1 MKIRC
6 RPADR
11 QVNRE
16 RFIDL
21 AIGEGDAFPPD
32 SGGGRRGDC
41 RLGDVTEVSPEE
53 WGNRYRA
60 RRATYE
66 SMTARLRA
74 LIADLV
80 HDAAIDVIQVEGR
93 AKTVDSFVEKIGRKG
108 KKYENPFADMTDL
121 VGLRIITYYREDVA
135 RIGEI
140 LKGEFRVDEKN
151 SVDKIT
157 DLAADRFGYLSVHYI
172 VWLSPARG
180 KLAEW
185 RQYAGIP
192 AEIQV
197 RTALQHAWAAVQHK
211 LYYKSSIEAPQEL
224 RRRLFRLSALFE
236 LADEQFSELR
246 DARARI
252 EAEYA
257 DDVRKGR
264 LDLPLDEAS
273 LAAYLDDSGK
283 RHVIGKMI
291 TDTGG
296 KIYPQDERALAKDR
310 RDLLKLLNIMEIL
323 TISQL
328 DDYLSVNILQV
339 PVAGTDLF
347 RKVGLESVEDA
358 LTMLIMADR
367 RVNQDIFS
375 VIYLL
380 DGWADFARLM
390 EKWQSIKSATI
401 R

>member
-1 MKIRC
+1 MIVGW
-6 RPADR
+6 ALSTILVDR
-11 QVNRE
+11 DARE
-16 RFIDL
+16 GMAVI
-21 AIGEGDAFPPD
+21 
-32 SGGGRRGDC
+32 
-41 RLGDVTEVSPEE
+41 EVSPEE
-53 WGNRYRA
+53 WGDRYRA

-66 SMTARLRA
+66 SMTTRLRG
-74 LIADLV
+74 LISDLV
-80 HDAAIDVIQVEGR
+80 HDANIDVIQVEGR
-93 AKTVDSFVEKIGRKG
+93 AKTVDSFVEKIGRKS
-108 KKYENPFADMTDL
+108 KKYEDPFTDMTDL

-140 LKGEFRVDEKN
+140 LKGEFKVDEKN
-151 SVDKIT
+151 SVDKT
-157 DLAADRFGYLSVHYI
+157 AGLAADRFGYLSVHYI
-172 VWLSPARG
+172 VWLSPARRQ
-180 KLAEW
+180 LAEW

-211 LYYKSSIEAPQEL
+211 LDYKSSIEAPLEL

-257 DDVRKGR
+257 ADVRKGR

-283 RHVIGKMI
+283 RNVIGKMI

-296 KIYPQDERALAKDR
+296 KIYQQDERALAKDR
-310 RDLLKLLNIMEIL
+310 RDLLKLLNIIEIS

-328 DDYLSVNILQV
+328 DDYLSRNILIV
-339 PVAGTDLF
+339 PVTETDLF

-358 LTMLIMADR
+358 LTMLIMADQ
-367 RVNQDIFS
+367 RVSLEIFT
-375 VIYLL
+375 VIYLA
-380 DGWADFARLM
+380 DGWADFARLT
-390 EKWQSIKSATI
+390 EKWQSIKSAAA

>member
-1 MKIRC
+1 MI
-6 RPADR
+6 
-11 QVNRE
+11 
-16 RFIDL
+16 
-21 AIGEGDAFPPD
+21 
-32 SGGGRRGDC
+32 
-41 RLGDVTEVSPEE
+41 EVSPEE

-66 SMTARLRA
+66 SMTTRLRG
-74 LIADLV
+74 LITDLV
-80 HDAAIDVIQVEGR
+80 NEAGIDVIQVEGR
-93 AKTVDSFVEKIGRKG
+93 AKTVDSFVEKVGRKG
-108 KKYENPFADMTDL
+108 KKYEDPFADMTDL
-121 VGLRIITYYREDVA
+121 VGLRIITYYREDVT
-135 RIGEI
+135 RIGDI
-140 LKGEFRVDEKN
+140 LKGEFSVDEKN
-151 SVDKIT
+151 SVDKIAG
-157 DLAADRFGYLSVHYI
+157 LAPDRFGYLSVHYI
-172 VWLSPARG
+172 VRLSSARRQ
-180 KLAEW
+180 LAEW
-185 RQYAGIP
+185 KQYALIP

-211 LYYKSSIEAPQEL
+211 LDYKSSIEAPLEL

-252 EAEYA
+252 ETDYA
-257 DDVRKGR
+257 ADVRNGH

-283 RHVIGKMI
+283 RDIIAKMI
-291 TDTGG
+291 ADTGG
-296 KIYPQDERALAKDR
+296 KMYAQDERALAKDR
-310 RDLLKLLNIMEIL
+310 RDLLKLLNIIEIS

-328 DDYLSVNILQV
+328 DDYLSGNILLI

-367 RVNQDIFS
+367 RVSREIFGE
-375 VIYLL
+375 IYLP
-380 DGWADFARLM
+380 DGWAEFVRLV
-390 EKWQSIKSATI
+390 ERWQGIKSATT

>member
-1 MKIRC
+1 M
-6 RPADR
+6 
-11 QVNRE
+11 
-16 RFIDL
+16 
-21 AIGEGDAFPPD
+21 
-32 SGGGRRGDC
+32 
-41 RLGDVTEVSPEE
+41 DVTEVSPEE
-53 WGNRYRA
+53 WGNRYRVK
-60 RRATYE
+60 RATYE
-66 SMTARLRA
+66 SMTTRLRT
-74 LIADLV
+74 LITDLI
-80 HDAAIDVIQVEGR
+80 HDAGIDVIQVEGR
-93 AKTVDSFVEKIGRKG
+93 AKSVDSFVEKIGRKG
-108 KKYENPFADMTDL
+108 KKYTDPFADMTDL

-135 RIGEI
+135 RIGDI
-140 LKGEFRVDEKN
+140 LKGEFKVDEKN
-151 SVDKIT
+151 SVDKVAG
-157 DLAADRFGYLSVHYI
+157 LAADRFGYLSVHYI

-180 KLAEW
+180 QLAEW

-211 LYYKSSIEAPQEL
+211 LDYKSSIEAPLEL

-257 DDVRKGR
+257 DDVRQGHF
-264 LDLPLDEAS
+264 DLPVNEAS
-273 LAAYLDDSGK
+273 LAAYLDDGGK
-283 RHVIGKMI
+283 RDMIGKMI

-296 KIYPQDERALAKDR
+296 KIYAQDDRALAKDR
-310 RDLLKLLNIMEIL
+310 RDLLKLLNIIEIS

-328 DDYLSVNILQV
+328 DDYLSGSIFLV

-367 RVNQDIFS
+367 RVGPDIFG
-375 VIYLL
+375 VIYLP
-380 DGWADFARLM
+380 DGWAGFARLM
-390 EKWQSIKSATI
+390 EKWQSIKSVARRSATG
-401 R
+401 

>member
-1 MKIRC
+1 
-6 RPADR
+6 
-11 QVNRE
+11 
-16 RFIDL
+16 
-21 AIGEGDAFPPD
+21 
-32 SGGGRRGDC
+32 
-41 RLGDVTEVSPEE
+41 
-53 WGNRYRA
+53 
-60 RRATYE
+60 
-66 SMTARLRA
+66 

-80 HDAAIDVIQVEGR
+80 HDAEIDVIQVEGR

-108 KKYENPFADMTDL
+108 KKYENPFTDMTDL

-140 LKGEFRVDEKN
+140 LKGEFKVDEKN
-151 SVDKIT
+151 SVDKIAG
-157 DLAADRFGYLSVHYI
+157 LAADRFGYLSVHYI

-180 KLAEW
+180 RLAEW

-211 LYYKSSIEAPQEL
+211 LDYKSTIEAPIEL

-257 DDVRKGR
+257 DDVREGR
-264 LDLPLDEAS
+264 FDLPLDEAS

-283 RHVIGKMI
+283 RHVIASMI

-310 RDLLKLLNIMEIL
+310 RDLLKLLNIIEIS

-328 DDYLSVNILQV
+328 DDYLSVNIFRV
-339 PVAGTDLF
+339 PVADTDLF

-367 RVNQDIFS
+367 RVSREVFGA
-375 VIYLL
+375 IYLP
-380 DGWADFARLM
+380 DGWVDFARLM
-390 EKWQSIKSATI
+390 EKWQSIKSATTP
-401 R
+401 

>member
-1 MKIRC
+1 MI
-6 RPADR
+6 
-11 QVNRE
+11 
-16 RFIDL
+16 
-21 AIGEGDAFPPD
+21 
-32 SGGGRRGDC
+32 
-41 RLGDVTEVSPEE
+41 EVSPEE

-66 SMTARLRA
+66 SMTTRLRG
-74 LIADLV
+74 LITDLV
-80 HDAAIDVIQVEGR
+80 NEAGIDVIQVEGR
-93 AKTVDSFVEKIGRKG
+93 AKTVDSFVEKVGRKG
-108 KKYENPFADMTDL
+108 KKYEDPFADMTDL
-121 VGLRIITYYREDVA
+121 VGLRIITYYREDVT
-135 RIGEI
+135 RIGDI
-140 LKGEFRVDEKN
+140 LKGEFSVDENN
-151 SVDKIT
+151 SVDKIAG
-157 DLAADRFGYLSVHYI
+157 LAPDRFGYLSVHYI
-172 VWLSPARG
+172 VRLSSARRQ
-180 KLAEW
+180 LAEW
-185 RQYAGIP
+185 KQYALIP

-211 LYYKSSIEAPQEL
+211 LDYKSSIEAPLEL

-252 EAEYA
+252 ETDYA
-257 DDVRKGR
+257 ADVRNGH

-283 RHVIGKMI
+283 RDIIAKMI
-291 TDTGG
+291 ADTGG
-296 KIYPQDERALAKDR
+296 KMYAQDERALAKDR
-310 RDLLKLLNIMEIL
+310 RDLLKLLNIIEIS

-328 DDYLSVNILQV
+328 DDYLSGNILLI

-367 RVNQDIFS
+367 RVSREIFGE
-375 VIYLL
+375 IYLP
-380 DGWADFARLM
+380 DGWAEFVRLV
-390 EKWQSIKSATI
+390 ERWQGIKSATT

>member
-1 MKIRC
+1 
-6 RPADR
+6 
-11 QVNRE
+11 
-16 RFIDL
+16 
-21 AIGEGDAFPPD
+21 
-32 SGGGRRGDC
+32 
-41 RLGDVTEVSPEE
+41 VTEVSAEE

-66 SMTARLRA
+66 SMTARLRS
-74 LIADLV
+74 LIADLAS
-80 HDAAIDVIQVEGR
+80 DAGIDVIQVEGR

-108 KKYENPFADMTDL
+108 KRYDDPFRDMTDL

-140 LKGEFRVDEKN
+140 LKGEFTVDEKN
-151 SVDKIT
+151 SVDKIAG
-157 DLAADRFGYLSVHYI
+157 LAADRFGYLSVHYI

-180 KLAEW
+180 QLAEW

-211 LYYKSSIEAPQEL
+211 LDYKSSIEAPVEL

-246 DARARI
+246 DDRARI

-257 DDVRKGR
+257 ADVRGGH
-264 LDLPLDEAS
+264 LDLPIDEAS
-273 LAAYLDDSGK
+273 VAAYLDDSGK
-283 RHVIGKMI
+283 HDVIGTMV
-291 TDTGG
+291 TVTGG
-296 KIYPQDERALAKDR
+296 KIYGHDERALAKDR
-310 RDLLKLLNIMEIL
+310 RDLLKLLNILAIS

-328 DDYLSVNILQV
+328 DDYLSTNILAV
-339 PVAGTDLF
+339 PVEGTDLF

-358 LTMLIMADR
+358 LTMLLMADR
-367 RVNQDIFS
+367 RVSREIFGM
-375 VIYLL
+375 IYLS
-380 DGWADFARLM
+380 DGWADYARLA
-390 EKWQSIKSATI
+390 EKWHSIKSAT
-401 R
+401 RP

>member
-1 MKIRC
+1 MNDVR
-6 RPADR
+6 
-11 QVNRE
+11 
-16 RFIDL
+16 
-21 AIGEGDAFPPD
+21 
-32 SGGGRRGDC
+32 DC
-41 RLGDVTEVSPEE
+41 RLGDEHEPAGSAIPEGMDVIEVSPEE

-66 SMTARLRA
+66 SMTTRLRG
-74 LIADLV
+74 LITDLV
-80 HDAAIDVIQVEGR
+80 NEAGIDVIQVEGR
-93 AKTVDSFVEKIGRKG
+93 AKTVDSFVEKVGRKG
-108 KKYENPFADMTDL
+108 KKYEDPFADMTDL
-121 VGLRIITYYREDVA
+121 VGLRIITYYREDVT
-135 RIGEI
+135 RIGDI
-140 LKGEFRVDEKN
+140 LKGEFSVDENN
-151 SVDKIT
+151 SVDKIAG
-157 DLAADRFGYLSVHYI
+157 LAPDRFGYLSVHYI
-172 VWLSPARG
+172 VRLSSARRQ
-180 KLAEW
+180 LAEW
-185 RQYAGIP
+185 KQYALIP

-211 LYYKSSIEAPQEL
+211 LDYKSSIEAPLEL

-252 EAEYA
+252 ETDYA
-257 DDVRKGR
+257 ADVRNGH

-283 RHVIGKMI
+283 RDIIAKMI
-291 TDTGG
+291 ADTGG
-296 KIYPQDERALAKDR
+296 KMYAQDERALAKDR
-310 RDLLKLLNIMEIL
+310 RDLLKLLNIIEIS

-328 DDYLSVNILQV
+328 DDYLSGNILLI

-367 RVNQDIFS
+367 RVSREIFGE
-375 VIYLL
+375 IYLP
-380 DGWADFARLM
+380 DGWAEFVRLV
-390 EKWQSIKSATI
+390 ERWQGIKSATT

>member
-1 MKIRC
+1 M
-6 RPADR
+6 
-11 QVNRE
+11 
-16 RFIDL
+16 
-21 AIGEGDAFPPD
+21 
-32 SGGGRRGDC
+32 
-41 RLGDVTEVSPEE
+41 DVIEVSPEE
-53 WGNRYRA
+53 WGDRYRA

-66 SMTARLRA
+66 SMTTRLRA
-74 LIADLV
+74 LITDLV
-80 HDAAIDVIQVEGR
+80 HDANIDVIQVEGR

-140 LKGEFRVDEKN
+140 LKGEFKVDEKN

-157 DLAADRFGYLSVHYI
+157 GLAADRFGYLSVHYI
-172 VWLSPARG
+172 VWLSPARRQ
-180 KLAEW
+180 LAEW
-185 RQYAGIP
+185 RQYADIP

-211 LYYKSSIEAPQEL
+211 LDYKSSIEAPLEL

-236 LADEQFSELR
+236 LADEQFSGLR
-246 DARARI
+246 DDRARI

-257 DDVRKGR
+257 ADVRKGR

-273 LAAYLDDSGK
+273 LAVYLDDSGK
-283 RHVIGKMI
+283 RDVIGKMI

-296 KIYPQDERALAKDR
+296 KIYPHDERALAKDR
-310 RDLLKLLNIMEIL
+310 RDLLKLLNIIEIS

-328 DDYLSVNILQV
+328 DDYLAGNILMV

-358 LTMLIMADR
+358 LTMLIMADQ
-367 RVNQDIFS
+367 RVSLETFT
-375 VIYLL
+375 VIYLP

-390 EKWQSIKSATI
+390 EKWQSIKSATM

>member
-1 MKIRC
+1 M
-6 RPADR
+6 
-11 QVNRE
+11 
-16 RFIDL
+16 
-21 AIGEGDAFPPD
+21 
-32 SGGGRRGDC
+32 
-41 RLGDVTEVSPEE
+41 DVTEVSPEE

-66 SMTARLRA
+66 SMTTRLRA
-74 LIADLV
+74 LITDLA
-80 HDAAIDVIQVEGR
+80 HDAGIDVIQVEGR

-108 KKYENPFADMTDL
+108 KKYVNPFTDMTDL

-135 RIGEI
+135 LIGEI
-140 LKGEFRVDEKN
+140 LKGEFKVDEKN
-151 SVDKIT
+151 SVDKIAG
-157 DLAADRFGYLSVHYI
+157 LAADRFGYLSVHYI
-172 VWLSPARG
+172 VRLSPARG
-180 KLAEW
+180 QLAEW

-211 LYYKSSIEAPQEL
+211 LDYKSSIEAPVEL

-257 DDVRKGR
+257 ADVRQGH

-273 LAAYLDDSGK
+273 LAAYLEDSGK
-283 RHVIGKMI
+283 RDAIGKMI

-296 KIYPQDERALAKDR
+296 KIYAHDERALAKDR
-310 RDLLKLLNIMEIL
+310 RDLLKLLNIIQIS

-328 DDYLSVNILQV
+328 DDYLSGNIILV

-367 RVNQDIFS
+367 RVSHETFN
-375 VIYLL
+375 VIYLA

-390 EKWQSIKSATI
+390 EKWQGIKSATL

>member
-1 MKIRC
+1 MSTSLLVPQMREGM
-6 RPADR
+6 D
-11 QVNRE
+11 VN
-16 RFIDL
+16 
-21 AIGEGDAFPPD
+21 
-32 SGGGRRGDC
+32 
-41 RLGDVTEVSPEE
+41 EVSPEE

-66 SMTARLRA
+66 SMTTRLRA
-74 LIADLV
+74 LITDLV
-80 HDAAIDVIQVEGR
+80 REAGIDVIQVEGR

-108 KKYENPFADMTDL
+108 KKYDNPFADMTDL

-140 LKGEFRVDEKN
+140 LQGEFLVDEKN
-151 SVDKIT
+151 SVNKT
-157 DLAADRFGYLSVHYI
+157 AGLAPDRFGYLSVHYI

-180 KLAEW
+180 QLAEW
-185 RQYAGIP
+185 KQYAGIP

-211 LYYKSSIEAPQEL
+211 LDYKSSIEAPLEL

-252 EAEYA
+252 ETEYVA
-257 DDVRKGR
+257 DVRNGHF
-264 LDLPLDEAS
+264 DLPLDEAS
-273 LAAYLDDSGK
+273 LGAYLDDSGK
-283 RHVIGKMI
+283 RDIIGKMI
-291 TDTGG
+291 ADTGG
-296 KIYPQDERALAKDR
+296 KMYGQDERALAKDR
-310 RDLLKLLNIMEIL
+310 RDLLKLLNIIEIA

-328 DDYLSVNILQV
+328 DDYLSGNILTV

-367 RVNQDIFS
+367 RVSREVFS
-375 VIYLL
+375 AIYLP

-390 EKWQSIKSATI
+390 ERWHSIKSATA